1 MSDWTHV
8 AAIFRVDG
16 IRAIAPDPDFDEVF
30 GKECLFESPVEV
42 WDDANEHPE
51 AYLPLGSEGTL
62 EKSVW
67 VNPDR
72 SCMAAYTVS
81 VFGDLRDFSSIDEIM
96 EWFERCCGK
105 CWIRQAAITVE
116 NEWSG
121 EVRTTAYEGRA
132 EA

>member
-16 IRAIAPDPDFDEVF
+16 IRGITPDPDFDEVF

-42 WDDANEHPE
+42 WDDATEHPE

-72 SCMAAYTVS
+72 NCVAAYTVS

-96 EWFERCCGK
+96 EWFEGCCGK
-105 CWIRQAAITVE
+105 CRIRQAAITVE
-116 NEWSG
+116 NEWNG
-121 EVRTTAYEGRA
+121 EVRTAAYEKGG
-132 EA
+132 ES